1 MVRWEYLVE
10 DIYEDSD
17 FMPPKV
23 PPGRL
28 MTVDERAESYRLFT
42 VGKKIETAWPLTK
55 YLQARGKQGW
65 ELLQAQRLVTG
76 NEYEPGYWKCFFKR
90 ALGD

>member
-17 FMPPKV
+17 FIPSNV

-28 MTVDERAESYRLFT
+28 MTVEERAESYHLFT
-42 VGKKIETAWPLTK
+42 LGQKVETVWTLTK

-65 ELLQAQRLVTG
+65 ELLQALRMVTG
-76 NEYEPGYWKCFFKR
+76 NEFEPGYWKCFFKKSST
-90 ALGD
+90 G